1 MADCT
6 SYEPLLHLV
15 LDGEATPEERQTVM
29 DHLAVCGACREK
41 FQQLT
46 ELHMAFTQLDTEVPA
61 GLTGAVMDRI
71 RAEGQAAKKKSRRSS
86 FQLKGLAALAACCAI
101 AFLGLQM
108 LPNQSNSSGSMT
120 DGGAP
125 ESAFYAAN
133 AQMADS
139 DDAADSGD
147 GADSSL
153 KSGKGMLTES
163 VDAAR
168 DIQPEEGGDDNT
180 SVPQEDLGEPVE
192 VETDEAA
199 VGRWLAENRP
209 GEESPVTLTPEETV
223 DLARWVLEEAG
234 IDLGLPMDRPV
245 LLTSLGPEA

>member
-71 RAEGQAAKKKSRRSS
+71 RAEGQAAKKKSRRSF

-108 LPNQSNSSGSMT
+108 LPNQSSNSDMVA

-125 ESAFYAAN
+125 ESSYYTAG
-133 AQMADS
+133 AQMAD
-139 DDAADSGD
+139 AAVDSGD
-147 GADSSL
+147 GADNSMVME
-153 KSGKGMLTES
+153 KGMLADGIDE
-163 VDAAR
+163 AR
-168 DIQPEEGGDDNT
+168 DIQPESDGIDNT
-180 SVPQEDLGEPVE
+180 IAPQEYLGESAE
-192 VETDEAA
+192 LETDEAA

-209 GEESPVTLTPEETV
+209 NEENPIVLTPEEAA
-223 DLARWVLEEAG
+223 DLARFLAEEG
-234 IDLGLPMDRPV
+234 VDLSIPTDCQV
-245 LLTSLGPEA
+245 LLTYLGPEA